1 MHSPLWLST
10 PYEVSAC
17 VRASALSDAVGKV
30 FAKAGIHIRQ
40 EMIIAVIAE
49 VTDHVTR
56 QVAVDDLL
64 MQVLQMFRQT
74 RKAVDELL
82 TARFMSFDEVNIS
95 SPHTRQ
101 HDSSRY
107 FRLKCVGSIEE
118 CAQSVQY
125 YTYH

>member
-1 MHSPLWLST
+1 M
-10 PYEVSAC
+10 
-17 VRASALSDAVGKV
+17 

-82 TARFMSFDEVNIS
+82 TARFMSFDEVS
-95 SPHTRQ
+95 LGTL
-101 HDSSRY
+101 DSNALTASR
-107 FRLKCVGSIEE
+107 
-118 CAQSVQY
+118 SVLNPCS
-125 YTYH
+125 TT

>member
-1 MHSPLWLST
+1 M
-10 PYEVSAC
+10 
-17 VRASALSDAVGKV
+17 GKV

-64 MQVLQMFRQT
+64 MQVLKMFRQT

-95 SPHTRQ
+95 SPNNR
-101 HDSSRY
+101 
-107 FRLKCVGSIEE
+107 V
-118 CAQSVQY
+118 QSPYVFFLIMF
-125 YTYH
+125 HNDHFKPS